1 MKYEFFKETLVS
13 KFIRYLLQRTPLPQ
27 YTYIQDNQYMIK
39 DCLYTYRDKIL
50 LCTSSGIFIGLRGG
64 EIVEDHLTVSD
75 DLKVNDPFNI
85 SGSGEDNRFMNNTSS
100 PEAQSY
106 YNVDTAS
113 SWMTIYKDGKDE
125 TIPIAVTDDLVRTQY
140 YPTAKFKIVDTYLS
154 KNMKPN
160 ITQTSVSTES
170 FYGPETHHMLGE
182 YLRFLKNV
190 KGIDLMSQYNCFGQ
204 NVVRNLSINP
214 KNENIVSEID
224 SGNFKVLLVPI
235 KFNCNYTIAIDSKFK
250 VSMHPVF
257 YREGNLL
264 KDKRNQYYLYQDLLS
279 HLKNV
284 TNQDSLLLVH
294 NTMEF
299 NNPIVYN
306 IRNFDKN
313 LVQYEKYLYLAIQ
326 INSTND
332 SSIVVLEG
340 DYRNNKA
347 RVVSDVSVL
356 TKPGATIERLSD
368 AMSSNLSLL
377 SENDHKQHPFTDMLV
392 EYLCGNT
399 IDSRELLTKNVERVV
414 EKLGNFHY
422 GYEGQ
427 WTDYL
432 RFVLYNRMH
441 DYEEDSLQHFDDVLG
456 YVDSNTENV
465 LERGHMKYGS

>member
-50 LCTSSGIFIGLRGG
+50 LCTGSGIFIGLRGG
-64 EIVEDHLTVSD
+64 EDIEDHLTVSD

-106 YNVDTAS
+106 YNIDTAS
-113 SWMTIYKDGKDE
+113 SWMTINKDGKD
-125 TIPIAVTDDLVRTQY
+125 TTVPIAVTDDLVRTQY

-154 KNMKPN
+154 ENVQPN
-160 ITQTSVSTES
+160 VTQTNISTES
-170 FYGPETHHMLGE
+170 FYGPETHRMLGE

-190 KGIDLMSQYNCFGQ
+190 KDIDLMSQYNCFGH

-214 KNENIVSEID
+214 KNENVVSEID
-224 SGNFKVLLVPI
+224 SSNFKVLLVPI
-235 KFNCNYTIAIDSKFK
+235 KFNCNYTIAIDSRFK

-257 YREGNLL
+257 YREGRLL
-264 KDKRNQYYLYQDLLS
+264 KDKRNQYYLYYDLLNQ
-279 HLKNV
+279 LKNV
-284 TNQDSLLLVH
+284 TNEDSLLLVH

-313 LVQYEKYLYLAIQ
+313 LLQYEKYLYLAIQ

-399 IDSRELLTKNVERVV
+399 IDNRELLTENVERVV
-414 EKLGNFHY
+414 EKLGNFRY

-441 DYEEDSLQHFDDVLG
+441 DYEERSLQHSNDILG
-456 YVDSNTENV
+456 YVDSNIENV

>member
-13 KFIRYLLQRTPLPQ
+13 KFIKYLLQRTPLPQ
-27 YTYIQDNQYMIK
+27 YTYIRDNQYMIK
-39 DCLYTYRDKIL
+39 DALYTYKDKIL
-50 LCTSSGIFIGLRGG
+50 LCTASGVFMGLRGG
-64 EIVEDHLTVSD
+64 EDIVDYLTLSD

-85 SGSGEDNRFMNNTSS
+85 NGLGKDNQYMGNTSS
-100 PEAQSY
+100 AEAQSY
-106 YNVDTAS
+106 YNNDTAS
-113 SWMTIYKDGKDE
+113 AWMTLNQDGKNVNIPLAVSDDPV
-125 TIPIAVTDDLVRTQY
+125 TIRY
-140 YPTAKFKIVDTYLS
+140 YPTATFKIVDTYLS
-154 KNMKPN
+154 ENMKPN
-160 ITQTSVSTES
+160 VTQTSASTES
-170 FYGPETHHMLGE
+170 FYGPETHRMLGE

-190 KGIDLMSQYNCFGQ
+190 KGIDLMSQYNCFGHD
-204 NVVRNLSINP
+204 VVRNLSINP

-224 SGNFKVLLVPI
+224 SSNFKVLLVPI
-235 KFNCNYTIAIDSKFK
+235 KFNCNYTIAIDSRFQ

-257 YREGNLL
+257 YREGKLL
-264 KDKRNQYYLYQDLLS
+264 KDKRNQYYLYHDLLNQ
-279 HLKNV
+279 LKNV
-284 TNQDSLLLVH
+284 TNQDSLLVVH

-347 RVVSDVSVL
+347 RMVSDVSVL
-356 TKPGATIERLSD
+356 TKSGATIERLSD

-392 EYLCGNT
+392 EYLCRNT
-399 IDSRELLTKNVERVV
+399 IDNREFLTENVERVI

-441 DYEEDSLQHFDDVLG
+441 DYEERSLQHSNDILG
-456 YVDSNTENV
+456 YVDSNIENV